1 MELWL
6 EQLHNLFAG
15 KFSFQKEILEKY
27 AKDAW
32 LYARIPDGVFFPESK
47 EDVIALMQFAHSKG
61 IYVTA
66 RGGGRGYVGGAVPA
80 KGGVVISFEKMNRI
94 KEIHLE
100 DAVAVVEPGVITG
113 ILQEKVK
120 ERGLFYPPDPASVME
135 CTIGGNVATNAGGP
149 RCLKYGVTRNY
160 VLGLEVVLADG
171 SITKVGGRT
180 IKNKTGFDLT
190 GLFVGSEGLLGLVT
204 EITLRLIA
212 KPPFRAGLSAYF
224 EQMEEAISCINHVL
238 SSGIMPSALEIA
250 DRFTLKCAREFTK
263 EQIPLYDAHI
273 LLEVDGSEAAVNA
286 DIGFFENLLKTFSPK
301 RLSKAFGEEE
311 CEKLWQTRRLF
322 SMSLKASGLT
332 KLNEDVTVP
341 RSRLIDLI
349 NLGKDLQKEFNLTVA
364 CFGHAGDGNIH
375 VNLMVDWLQEEKR
388 KQAEEALNI
397 LFDSVLSWN
406 GAITGEH
413 GIGIAKLPW
422 WQKAVSQQS
431 RLLHEKIKRSLDPK
445 GILNPGKFV

>member
-1 MELWL
+1 M
-6 EQLHNLFAG
+6 
-15 KFSFQKEILEKY
+15 
-27 AKDAW
+27 
-32 LYARIPDGVFFPESK
+32 
-47 EDVIALMQFAHSKG
+47 
-61 IYVTA
+61 
-66 RGGGRGYVGGAVPA
+66 
-80 KGGVVISFEKMNRI
+80 
-94 KEIHLE
+94 
-100 DAVAVVEPGVITG
+100 
-113 ILQEKVK
+113 
-120 ERGLFYPPDPASVME
+120 
-135 CTIGGNVATNAGGP
+135 
-149 RCLKYGVTRNY
+149 
-160 VLGLEVVLADG
+160 
-171 SITKVGGRT
+171 
-180 IKNKTGFDLT
+180 
-190 GLFVGSEGLLGLVT
+190 GSEGLLGLVT

-286 DIGFFENLLKTFSPK
+286 DIGFFENLLKNFSPK